1 MSTQEERMVGENVR
15 LRSKLKRALAA
26 EAAVREERRALARRM
41 RSYSREVLELET
53 TIVELRGRLGANA
66 KEFTKLRKYEAL
78 IKKMVE
84 RVQKDSRR

>member
-1 MSTQEERMVGENVR
+1 
-15 LRSKLKRALAA
+15 
-26 EAAVREERRALARRM
+26 M